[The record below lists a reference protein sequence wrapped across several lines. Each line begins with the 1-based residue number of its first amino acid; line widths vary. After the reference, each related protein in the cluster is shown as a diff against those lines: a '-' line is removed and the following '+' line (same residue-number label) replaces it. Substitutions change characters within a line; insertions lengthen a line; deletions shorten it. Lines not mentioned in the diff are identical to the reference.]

1 MFAKKHLTSSLL
13 AFHFVFCR
21 SVCVCECLSECKRNE
36 IRFAL
41 VLFRQKIIELR
52 GPVSLCVRSFL
63 VATLRIRGARF
74 SPVSVV
80 GLVWAGGSRPKWALN
95 VVCAVSGAA
104 GGSVSLGPSEE
115 WRGRGESCPHA
126 EGYPPGTG
134 GGVGLRAAASSSVGL
149 HELRVPGVVANHACF
164 AFPILP
170 LSLFSL
176 SGSFRPTSRLGVA
189 SWLSGVGLVPRLG
202 SWRDRVVSGRGCGGG
217 GGVDRS
223 PRDTFLV
230 FLRAEGTVWAPGGYG
245 AG

>member
-104 GGSVSLGPSEE
+104 AGSVSLGPSEE

-126 EGYPPGTG
+126 EGYPLGTG
-134 GGVGLRAAASSSVGL
+134 GDRVTRRCELLSWPSRIAGAWCSGKSRVLRFPHSSAFPFFPFGVLPAHIAS
-149 HELRVPGVVANHACF
+149 RCCVVAQRRWA
-164 AFPILP
+164 
-170 LSLFSL
+170 
-176 SGSFRPTSRLGVA
+176 RPSP
-189 SWLSGVGLVPRLG
+189 WLLEGP
-202 SWRDRVVSGRGCGGG
+202 CG
-217 GGVDRS
+217 
-223 PRDTFLV
+223 
-230 FLRAEGTVWAPGGYG
+230 
-245 AG
+245 